1 MSAEGQ
7 ATRPLEDIRT
17 EIDTIDAQVRELI
30 MRRMD
35 CSAQVAAAKLAAGS
49 TEVFRPDREASML
62 EHHGALVPQERRAG
76 YQAALRRVV
85 EASRSYQYGIM
96 YAQLG
101 DAATCGQLP
110 GAELLEER
118 GRFVEL
124 QLSCL
129 GTAASLATLL
139 GMVAEHG
146 VGLAGI
152 EQLSAGEGAA
162 EGAGEGAVRYR
173 LTLAA
178 DAASPAVRK
187 LLWQL
192 SKESLELRITAVR

>member
-62 EHHGALVPQERRAG
+62 DHHGALVPKERRAG
-76 YQAALRRVV
+76 YRAALRRVV

-124 QLSCL
+124 QLGCP

-152 EQLSAGEGAA
+152 EQL
-162 EGAGEGAVRYR
+162 
-173 LTLAA
+173 L
-178 DAASPAVRK
+178 
-187 LLWQL
+187 
-192 SKESLELRITAVR
+192 

>member
-1 MSAEGQ
+1 MSAEGRG
-7 ATRPLEDIRT
+7 ARPLEDIRT
-17 EIDTIDAQVRELI
+17 EIDAIDAQVRELI

-62 EHHGALVPQERRAG
+62 DHHGALVPKERRAG
-76 YQAALRRVV
+76 YRAALRRVV

-101 DAATCGQLP
+101 DAATCGQLS
-110 GAELLEER
+110 GAELLE
-118 GRFVEL
+118 GKGQLVEL
-124 QLSCL
+124 ELGCP

-152 EQLSAGEGAA
+152 EQLSTAG
-162 EGAGEGAVRYR
+162 GAGESAVRYR

-178 DAASPAVRK
+178 DAADPALRK

-192 SKESLELRITAVR
+192 SKESLDLRITAVR

>member
-1 MSAEGQ
+1 
-7 ATRPLEDIRT
+7 
-17 EIDTIDAQVRELI
+17 

-62 EHHGALVPQERRAG
+62 DHHGALVPKERRAG
-76 YQAALRRVV
+76 YRAALRRVV

-101 DAATCGQLP
+101 DAATCGQLS
-110 GAELLEER
+110 GAELLE
-118 GRFVEL
+118 GKGQLVEL
-124 QLSCL
+124 ELGCP

-152 EQLSAGEGAA
+152 EQLSAAGGAD
-162 EGAGEGAVRYR
+162 EGAVRYR

-178 DAASPAVRK
+178 DAADPALRK
-187 LLWQL
+187 LLWHL
-192 SKESLELRITAVR
+192 SKESLDLRITAVR

>member
-1 MSAEGQ
+1 
-7 ATRPLEDIRT
+7 
-17 EIDTIDAQVRELI
+17 

-62 EHHGALVPQERRAG
+62 DHHGALVPKERRAG
-76 YQAALRRVV
+76 YRAALRRVV

-101 DAATCGQLP
+101 DAATCGQLS
-110 GAELLEER
+110 GAELLVGR
-118 GRFVEL
+118 GQLVEL
-124 QLSCL
+124 ELGCP

-152 EQLSAGEGAA
+152 EQLSTAC
-162 EGAGEGAVRYR
+162 GAGESAVRYR

-178 DAASPAVRK
+178 DAADPALRK

-192 SKESLELRITAVR
+192 SKESLDLRITAGR